1 MNKKHMKHE
10 SNPPSYKSRSAQAA
24 QTAAT
29 NESSKR
35 YVMERLDQSLPLITE
50 DWQRVEQLLNLITE
64 FAPTEMVLELSGAI
78 AGYADDQARRG
89 YLLGQDDLVKELK
102 QRVA

>member
-1 MNKKHMKHE
+1 MNKKSTKQSQSATYKGRVKDVTSE
-10 SNPPSYKSRSAQAA
+10 SN
-24 QTAAT
+24 
-29 NESSKR
+29 KR

-64 FAPTEMVLELSGAI
+64 FAPTEMVFELSSAI

-89 YLLGQDDLVKELK
+89 YLLGQDDIVKELRN
-102 QRVA
+102 RVA

>member
-1 MNKKHMKHE
+1 MNKKHMKPE
-10 SNPPSYKSRSAQAA
+10 SNQAPYKSRTAQAA
-24 QTAAT
+24 QTAAA

-64 FAPTEMVLELSGAI
+64 FAPTDMVLELSGAI

>member
-1 MNKKHMKHE
+1 MNKKSTKQSQPATSAGRAKDVTSE
-10 SNPPSYKSRSAQAA
+10 SN
-24 QTAAT
+24 
-29 NESSKR
+29 KR

-89 YLLGQDDLVKELK
+89 YLLGQDDIVKELRN
-102 QRVA
+102 RVA

>member
-1 MNKKHMKHE
+1 MNKKSTKQSSQPAYKGRTSQVASE
-10 SNPPSYKSRSAQAA
+10 SN
-24 QTAAT
+24 
-29 NESSKR
+29 KR

-64 FAPTEMVLELSGAI
+64 FAPTAMVLELSGAI

-89 YLLGQDDLVKELK
+89 YLLGQDDLVKELRN
-102 QRVA
+102 RVA

>member
-1 MNKKHMKHE
+1 MNKKSTKHE
-10 SNPPSYKSRSAQAA
+10 LQSAAYKARSRQAE
-24 QTAAT
+24 
-29 NESSKR
+29 NEINKR
-35 YVMERLDQSLPLITE
+35 FVMDRLDQSLPLITD

-78 AGYADDQARRG
+78 AGFADDQARRG
-89 YLLGQDDLVKELK
+89 YLLGQDDIVKELK

>member
-1 MNKKHMKHE
+1 MNKKSTKHE
-10 SNPPSYKSRSAQAA
+10 SQPATYKGRTSQAA
-24 QTAAT
+24 TS
-29 NESSKR
+29 ESNKR

-64 FAPTEMVLELSGAI
+64 FAPTDMVVELSGAI